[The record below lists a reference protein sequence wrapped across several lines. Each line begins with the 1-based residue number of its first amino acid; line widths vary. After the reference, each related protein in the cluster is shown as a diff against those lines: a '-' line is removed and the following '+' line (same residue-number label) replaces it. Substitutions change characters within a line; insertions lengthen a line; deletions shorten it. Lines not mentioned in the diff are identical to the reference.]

1 MTVKSIIFDLDETLT
16 DRRAAINT
24 FIKRLIARYFPDSD
38 EAAQMM
44 IAKQFKEADHNGY
57 RDKREVY
64 KMLVEQLPW
73 VNPPKADEYLSFFR
87 GEIASCIQPMDQLV
101 SVLRELKTW
110 GLKLGIITNGT
121 VQVQEGKIHQLGIR
135 EYFDSIVISEEAGVK
150 KPDPAIFTRALSRL
164 HAMPSETW
172 YVGDH
177 PHNDVIGAAQCGIKA
192 IWYTRDG
199 RWDDSLDVKPYRTIH
214 KLEQLIPIYAEQHEG
229 KCIR

>member
-1 MTVKSIIFDLDETLT
+1 MTVKAIIFDLDETLT
-16 DRRAAINT
+16 DRRAAMNT

-44 IAKQFKEADHNGY
+44 IAKRFKEADHNGY

-64 KMLVEQLPW
+64 EMLVEQLPW

-135 EYFDSIVISEEAGVK
+135 EYFDSIVISEEARRQKAGSGNLYESS
-150 KPDPAIFTRALSRL
+150 KPTSRDAIRDMVRRR
-164 HAMPSETW
+164 PS
-172 YVGDH
+172 
-177 PHNDVIGAAQCGIKA
+177 A
-192 IWYTRDG
+192 
-199 RWDDSLDVKPYRTIH
+199 
-214 KLEQLIPIYAEQHEG
+214 
-229 KCIR
+229 